1 MRRVV
6 DASSP
11 VLISSSMSTGWG
23 PTIISPVVTRLRC
36 PPDTPRTCAH
46 AQASTA
52 REDGIGGR
60 RLASEEGGDRRSVH
74 ESV

>member
-1 MRRVV
+1 
-6 DASSP
+6 
-11 VLISSSMSTGWG
+11 
-23 PTIISPVVTRLRC
+23 LRC